1 MMKTRI
7 SVILIIFGLYM
18 SYGQS
23 KIISKYNSNYSNS
36 EMSVITNDFN
46 KLKDFDWYRT
56 MDFFNIQEEKK
67 VTLSFT
73 IKRPKGFNKILDDF
87 SQLEKEEGITV
98 DYKFDYSKRKKNKVR
113 KYTFTI
119 HGKSSK
125 VENLIGII
133 KSHINHISS
142 T

>member
-1 MMKTRI
+1 M
-7 SVILIIFGLYM
+7 LIIFGLYM

-23 KIISKYNSNYSNS
+23 KIRYKHNSNYSNS

-46 KLKDFDWYRT
+46 KLKDFDLYRT
-56 MDFFNIQEEKK
+56 MDFFNIQEKK
-67 VTLSFT
+67 VTLSFK
-73 IKRPKGFNKILDDF
+73 IKRPKGFNKILDDY
-87 SQLEKEEGITV
+87 SQLEKEEGISL

-125 VENLIGII
+125 VEDLIGIM
-133 KSHINHISS
+133 KSHIKHISS

>member
-1 MMKTRI
+1 
-7 SVILIIFGLYM
+7 M

-23 KIISKYNSNYSNS
+23 KIRYKHNSNYSNS

-46 KLKDFDWYRT
+46 KLKDFDLYRT
-56 MDFFNIQEEKK
+56 MDFFNIQEKK
-67 VTLSFT
+67 VTLSFK
-73 IKRPKGFNKILDDF
+73 IKRPKGFNKILDDY
-87 SQLEKEEGITV
+87 SQLEKEEGISL

-125 VENLIGII
+125 VEDLIGIM
-133 KSHINHISS
+133 KSHIKHISS

>member
-1 MMKTRI
+1 
-7 SVILIIFGLYM
+7 M

-23 KIISKYNSNYSNS
+23 KIKIKYISNYINN

-46 KLKDFDWYRT
+46 KLKDFDWYRA
-56 MDFFNIQEEKK
+56 MDFYNIKEEKK

-73 IKRPKGFNKILDDF
+73 VKRPKKFNKILDDY
-87 SQLEKEEGITV
+87 SQLEKEEGVSV
-98 DYKFDYSKRKKNKVR
+98 DYKLDYSNKRENKVR

-125 VENLIGII
+125 AEELIGII

>member
-1 MMKTRI
+1 
-7 SVILIIFGLYM
+7 M

-23 KIISKYNSNYSNS
+23 KIRHKHNSNYSNS
-36 EMSVITNDFN
+36 EMSIITNDFN

-73 IKRPKGFNKILDDF
+73 IKRPKKFNKILDDY
-87 SQLEKEEGITV
+87 SQLEKVEGISV
-98 DYKFDYSKRKKNKVR
+98 DYKFNYSNKRENKVR

-125 VENLIGII
+125 VEDLIGIM
-133 KSHINHISS
+133 KSHIN
-142 T
+142 

>member
-1 MMKTRI
+1 MKTRL
-7 SVILIIFGLYM
+7 SVILIIFGLCI

-23 KIISKYNSNYSNS
+23 KIKIKYKSNYTNN

-46 KLKDFDWYRT
+46 KLKDFDWYKT
-56 MDFFNIQEEKK
+56 MDFYNIQEEKK

-73 IKRPKGFNKILDDF
+73 VKRPKKFNKILDDY
-87 SQLEKEEGITV
+87 SQLEKEEGISV
-98 DYKFDYSKRKKNKVR
+98 DYKLDYSNKRENKVR

-125 VENLIGII
+125 VEELIGII
-133 KSHINHISS
+133 KSHIDHISS